1 MQDTNLIIEKI
12 KSIVAVTQ
20 SCPTLCDPTR
30 LHQARLPCPS
40 PSPEVC
46 SNSCP
51 LSQWCHST
59 ISSSVAPFSSWLQSF
74 PASRSF
80 PLSRLFTSG
89 GQSVGALASLSV
101 LPMSTQG
108 WFPLGLT
115 GLISL
120 QSRGLSRVFSSTTI
134 RKHHINSS
142 ALSFLYGSTLSSIHD
157 YWKNHSLD

>member
-115 GLISL
+115 DLISF
-120 QSRGLSRVFSSTTI
+120 QSKGLSRVSFSITVQ
-134 RKHHINSS
+134 KHQFFSAQPSLWFNSHIH
-142 ALSFLYGSTLSSIHD
+142 T
-157 YWKNHSLD
+157 SLLEKS